1 MANIIS
7 DYFFDLMYQCVNNNQ
22 KLPAGPRILV
32 IKNNYFP
39 HLEIGKLSKKVKTC
53 FIYFMVRYRSKAS
66 FSKRLWFLSLPEGKF
81 TSNKDENQ
89 TILLNQDLCLKM

>member
-1 MANIIS
+1 ML
-7 DYFFDLMYQCVNNNQ
+7 FNQ
-22 KLPAGPRILV
+22 ILLQIKVLYVIPKLYTLL
-32 IKNNYFP
+32 NNYFP